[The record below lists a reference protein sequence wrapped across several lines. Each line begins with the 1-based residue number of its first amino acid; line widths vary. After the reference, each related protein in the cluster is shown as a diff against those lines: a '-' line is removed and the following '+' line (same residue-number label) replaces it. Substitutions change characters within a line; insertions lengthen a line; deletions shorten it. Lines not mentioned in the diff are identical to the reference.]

1 MKEVVLQFGEQGRLI
16 GIVSLP
22 DRLDRDSPVVL
33 LPNTGLEHRVGPNR
47 LHVHLCRALADAGF
61 ATLRLDLGGL
71 GDSVASDRSAD
82 PSRDLCAAMDVLQ
95 ARGFGSRFAALGL
108 CSGAHDAHLAMRADR
123 RLIAGAF
130 IDGYLFPT
138 PRFYL
143 TYVLQRATDPARI
156 QRKIL
161 KRLGV
166 GSNADRSDR
175 SPIDFDYFRQP
186 TKMEMQRDLAAFMA
200 RGLILSY
207 IYTGQI
213 QHRYN
218 YADQME
224 DAFPELRRYPS
235 AEVRYLIMADHTFS
249 QATMRSELVDVVVS
263 WIRRC
268 ALVEGSRTSSHHSLP
283 ASQLPASSE

>member
-1 MKEVVLQFGEQGRLI
+1 MKEVVLNFGEQGRLI

-22 DRLDRDSPVVL
+22 DRLDPNAPAVL

-47 LHVHLCRALADAGF
+47 LHVHLARALADAGF
-61 ATLRLDLGGL
+61 AALRLDLGGL
-71 GDSVASDRSAD
+71 GDSVAGDGLAD

-95 ARGFGSRFAALGL
+95 RRGFGHRFAALGL
-108 CSGAHDAHLAMRADR
+108 CSGAHDAHLAMRTDR

-130 IDGYLFPT
+130 IDGYVFPT

-143 TYVLQRATDPARI
+143 TYLLQRADPARI
-156 QRKIL
+156 LRKL
-161 KRLGV
+161 VRSV
-166 GSNADRSDR
+166 GSKAGRSDR
-175 SPIDFDYFRQP
+175 SPIDLDYFRQP
-186 TKMEMQRDLAAFMA
+186 TKTEMQRDLAAFMA

-218 YADQME
+218 YAGQME
-224 DAFPELRRYPS
+224 DAFPALRQYPG
-235 AEVRYLIMADHTFS
+235 AEVHYLLMADHTFS
-249 QATMRSELVDVVVS
+249 QATMRSDLVDLVVR

-268 ALVEGSRTSSHHSLP
+268 AVVERV
-283 ASQLPASSE
+283 

>member
-1 MKEVVLQFGEQGRLI
+1 MKEVVLNFGEEGRLI

-22 DRLDRDSPVVL
+22 DRLDPGSPAVL

-47 LHVHLCRALADAGF
+47 LHVHLARALADAGF

-71 GDSVASDRSAD
+71 GDSVAFDGSAD

-108 CSGAHDAHLAMRADR
+108 CSGAHDAHLAILADR

-130 IDGYLFPT
+130 IDGYLYPT

-143 TYVLQRATDPARI
+143 TYLLQRADPARI
-156 QRKIL
+156 LRKLL
-161 KRLGV
+161 KIV
-166 GSNADRSDR
+166 GLHAGRSDR
-175 SPIDFDYFRQP
+175 SPIDLDYFRQP
-186 TKMEMQRDLAAFMA
+186 TKTEMERDLAAFMA
-200 RGLILSY
+200 RGLTLSY
-207 IYTGQI
+207 IYTGQV

-218 YADQME
+218 YAGQME
-224 DAFPELRRYPS
+224 DAFPALRRYPR
-235 AEVRYLIMADHTFS
+235 AEVRYLLMADHTFS
-249 QATMRSELVDVVVS
+249 QATMRSELVDVLVG

-268 ALVEGSRTSSHHSLP
+268 AAVEG
-283 ASQLPASSE
+283 A